1 MGRQRIQ
8 KTSKMCKE
16 TSWLR
21 PAEVEKTAQV
31 SGEVFVG
38 GSIRERV
45 DQAYVLGQVAFVSP
59 VE

>member
-1 MGRQRIQ
+1 
-8 KTSKMCKE
+8 MCKE